1 MSQFKLAKVTRK
13 PSCVTILNKQK
24 CHFFSFTKLENRR
37 VEQVLYGSLSTSGRQ
52 REDGEWVWEGE
63 YSVNTVYV
71 NGKMVPVEAI
81 SGMEVKKNG
90 GGGEFKYE
98 LFDILQE
105 LIKCHNVPPSSTSIM
120 KTSFFFFLLP
130 TWK

>member
-1 MSQFKLAKVTRK
+1 
-13 PSCVTILNKQK
+13 
-24 CHFFSFTKLENRR
+24 LENRR
-37 VEQVLYGSLSTSGRQ
+37 VEQVLYGRLSTRGRQ